1 MVIVV
6 IVGILGNV
14 WGIFESFKVYW
25 MIIIRIEFES
35 GYKMGMMWG
44 GLCDWGGGFGG
55 KVESKFEKIWLKM

>member
-1 MVIVV
+1 
-6 IVGILGNV
+6 
-14 WGIFESFKVYW
+14 

-55 KVESKFEKIWLKM
+55 KVESKFEKI

>member
-35 GYKMGMMWG
+35 GYKMGRMG
-44 GLCDWGGGFGG
+44 GDYVIGEVDLGE
-55 KVESKFEKIWLKM
+55 KLNQNLRKFD